1 MELLTEAQKQKLM
14 HNGAPKNRDND
25 HASVVRLYIPGTLC
39 SWLLS
44 ELVPSEEPDIA
55 FGLCDL
61 GMGFPELGS
70 VSLDELEAVGRGRPF
85 GVRCD
90 EHFETEYP
98 MSVYSLAA
106 RNAQE
111 ITTDHFTLLDAAKAL
126 GKQKLGALTS

>member
-1 MELLTEAQKQKLM
+1 MDLLTEAQKQKLM
-14 HNGAPKNRDND
+14 NNGERDNRDKD
-25 HASVVRLYIPGTLC
+25 HPPVVRLYIPGTSC

-44 ELVPSEEPDIA
+44 ELIPSEQPDIA

-70 VSLDELEAVGRGRPF
+70 VSLDELEAVGKGRPF
-85 GVRCD
+85 GVRRD
-90 EHFETEYP
+90 DSFEAEYP

-111 ITTDHFTLLDAAKAL
+111 ITTDNFALQDAAKAL
-126 GKQKLGALTS
+126 GKQKFGALTP